1 MGTWRNKKK
10 VVISREFVPEKSAF
24 LHRSG
29 KADSSRLKPVGMTRA
44 WSDAVRL
51 CPPVLLLLCVFTY
64 AQTKNSCLD
73 CHSALPDPLGVTQ
86 ETFSQDIHAQ
96 KGLTCVSCHGGD
108 AASDDP
114 DKAMSPKA
122 GWKGKIDRKQI
133 PSLCGG
139 CHSDPAYMRQYN
151 PSLRT
156 DQLSQYHT
164 SIHGQ
169 RLASGDS
176 KVAVCT
182 DCHSVHDLRAPVDP
196 RSTVNPVNVANTCAH
211 CHADA
216 AYMSGYKI
224 PTNQFAEYSQSV
236 HHDALA
242 VRGDL
247 SAPTCTT
254 CHGNHGATP
263 PGVEKVQNVCSNCHT
278 FQAQMY
284 EKSSHKAAFEA
295 ASLPGCVVCHGNHG
309 IRHPTDA
316 MLGTG
321 PDAVCMRCHTP
332 GDACDQ
338 ARAGLLSSLSRLD
351 AAIKS
356 TNQVLAVAESSGM
369 EVGEARMGQDQA
381 RDALT
386 KARVTIH
393 SFRADLV
400 DQDIQAGLK
409 VAAKDLQAG
418 KQAMVERNYRRIGLG
433 FSLIAIALVLVG
445 LRLYIKQI
453 ES

>member
-1 MGTWRNKKK
+1 MD
-10 VVISREFVPEKSAF
+10 ISQNNV
-24 LHRSG
+24 RSFG
-29 KADSSRLKPVGMTRA
+29 LR
-44 WSDAVRL
+44 
-51 CPPVLLLLCVFTY
+51 LLLPAAILCLCTLAF

-86 ETFSQDIHAQ
+86 EKFSQDIHAQ
-96 KGLTCVSCHGGD
+96 KGLTCASCHGGD
-108 AASDDP
+108 PASDDP
-114 DKAMSPKA
+114 DQAMSPKK

-133 PSLCGG
+133 PQLCGS
-139 CHSDPAYMRQYN
+139 CHSDPAFMRQYN

-156 DQLSQYHT
+156 DQLSQYKT
-164 SIHGQ
+164 SVHGK
-169 RLASGDS
+169 LFAAGDT

-182 DCHSVHDLRAPVDP
+182 DCHSVHDLRAPSDP
-196 RSTVNPVNVANTCAH
+196 ASTVNPVNVANTCAH

-224 PTNQFAEYSQSV
+224 PTNQFAEYSKSV

-263 PGVEKVQNVCSNCHT
+263 PGIDKVQNVCSNCHT

-295 ASLPGCVVCHGNHG
+295 ASLPGCVVCHSNHG
-309 IRHPTDA
+309 IHHPTDA

-332 GDACDQ
+332 GDHCDQ

-351 AAIKS
+351 VAIKGA
-356 TNQVLAVAESSGM
+356 NQILAVAESSGM
-369 EVGEARMGQDQA
+369 EVSEARLGQDQA
-381 RDALT
+381 RDSLT

-393 SFRADLV
+393 SFRPDLV
-400 DQDIQAGLK
+400 DQDVQAGLK
-409 VAAKDLQAG
+409 VAAKNLQAG
-418 KQAMVERNYRRIGLG
+418 KQAMVERNYRRLGLAV
-433 FSLIAIALVLVG
+433 SLIAIALALIG
-445 LRLYIKQI
+445 LRLYIRQI
-453 ES
+453 EG